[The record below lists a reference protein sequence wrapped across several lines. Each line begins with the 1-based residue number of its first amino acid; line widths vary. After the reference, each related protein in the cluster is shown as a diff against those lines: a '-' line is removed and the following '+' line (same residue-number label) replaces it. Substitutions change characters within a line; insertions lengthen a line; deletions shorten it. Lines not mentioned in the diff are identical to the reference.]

1 MYLIFNST
9 STHENARTDLSGIIR
24 EYASSSIE
32 GYRQFS
38 STLIDWCE
46 EIVNSFILYKGKRI
60 SNGKIEGT
68 NSRIKIILKSLYFFN
83 LCIKI
88 YYTVIFNHSMCSI

>member
-38 STLIDWCE
+38 STLIDWFE
-46 EIVNSFILYKGKRI
+46 DSEFLY
-60 SNGKIEGT
+60 
-68 NSRIKIILKSLYFFN
+68 SL
-83 LCIKI
+83 
-88 YYTVIFNHSMCSI
+88 

>member
-38 STLIDWCE
+38 STLIDWFE

-60 SNGKIEGT
+60 TNGKIEGT
-68 NSRIKIILKSLYFFN
+68 HLKL
-83 LCIKI
+83 IW
-88 YYTVIFNHSMCSI
+88 H